1 MNSKKSFIY
10 LLVSLFVAVGFDSYG
25 QLNRKAI
32 KKNNKRM
39 SKFKGKKQ
47 NFTKDK
53 KYNSIGITVN
63 AMNYLGDLSP
73 ASNWGSTD
81 ISFTRPGFGIDFT
94 HRFGPRYSLRG
105 SFLYGTIRGDDFE
118 SADPVDDDARFRY
131 VRNLNFRN
139 RIKELSVV
147 GVFDLFKNE
156 ASYISRVQWTP
167 YAFTGI
173 TVFHHNPQGYVSDD
187 SGLPEAGS
195 WVDLEPLGT
204 EGQYSELPSDA
215 VNAGI
220 DTYSQ
225 IQIAIP
231 FGIGIRYRLNQVF
244 DISFEMSTRFTFTDY
259 LDDVSANYVDPTVL
273 NSDLAR
279 YMADRSTE
287 EFAAISGD
295 LRDIQAINATT
306 GGANSEGRYNGFGT
320 EGEFN
325 KRGGIND
332 DDIYFVTTIRVA
344 YIIGASFTR
353 AKFR

>member
-1 MNSKKSFIY
+1 MASKKSFIY
-10 LLVSLFVAVGFDSYG
+10 LLVFCFMAIGFESYA

-32 KKNNKRM
+32 RKNNKRM
-39 SKFKGKKQ
+39 SKFRGKKQ
-47 NFTKDK
+47 NFTRDK

-63 AMNYLGDLSP
+63 AMNYLGDLAPS
-73 ASNWGSTD
+73 SNWASTD
-81 ISFTRPGFGIDFT
+81 VSFTRPGFGIDFS
-94 HRFGPRYSLRG
+94 HRFGPRYSLRA

-118 SADPVDDDARFRY
+118 SADPLDEDARFRY

-147 GVFDLFKNE
+147 AVFDLFKNE

-167 YAFTGI
+167 YAFVGI
-173 TVFHHNPQGYVSDD
+173 TGFHHNPQGYVSED
-187 SGLPEAGS
+187 SGLPEAGT

-204 EGQYSELPSDA
+204 EGQYSDLPDNA
-215 VNAGI
+215 VNNGI

-244 DISFEMSTRFTFTDY
+244 DISLEMSTRFTFTDY
-259 LDDVSANYVDPTVL
+259 LDDVSRNYVDPDLLT
-273 NSDLAR
+273 SDLAR
-279 YMADRSTE
+279 YMADRSGE
-287 EFAAISGD
+287 PNGAVSGSP
-295 LRDIQAINATT
+295 RDFEAINATA
-306 GGANSEGRYNGFGT
+306 GDRDGDGIFDGFGT

-325 KRGGIND
+325 LRGGQND
-332 DDIYFVTTIRVA
+332 NDIYFVTTIRVA
-344 YIIGASFTR
+344 YIIGATFTR